1 MYIYPRECDEGE
13 EVRISRLIAPTFH
26 AVHTD
31 IRLGGHSEYWL
42 QGGRGS
48 GKSSFV
54 SIEIILGMMRS
65 PEANALVYRKV
76 ADTLRDSVL
85 AQLWWA
91 VEALGVADCWRR
103 KVSPMEIE
111 YLPTGQRI
119 LLRGA
124 DDPQKSKGIKL
135 QKGFFRYLW
144 FEELA
149 EFDGMQALRT
159 IKASAIRGGSAIT
172 FYTYNPPQSAASW
185 INEEA
190 LRVRPGRMT
199 HRSTYL
205 DMPPQWLGEAFL
217 SDAEALRQSDERT
230 WRHMY
235 LGEVTGTGGQVFENL
250 ELRPISD
257 GEISRMGAFYDGLDF
272 GYWPDPSHW
281 VRVSYDPACQTV
293 YVLDEL
299 RRYRTGDRELA
310 GLLKE
315 RFRQWNEKW
324 RTGGHANPTQGRQ
337 SQRDSE
343 RMPGKGPGMKASGYQ
358 GGCMQSMNAG
368 GGHANPTQGRQSQR
382 DSERMPGKGPG
393 MKASG
398 YQGGCMQS
406 MNAGGGHANPEIV
419 CDSASEKPI
428 ADLRAEGLRAT
439 GAMKGPG
446 SIETGI
452 RWLRTRR
459 RIVIDPARTPETARE
474 FQRYEHEK
482 NRAGEYV
489 EGYPDRDNHAIDA
502 VRYALNR
509 VWLRKDR

>member
-1 MYIYPRECDEGE
+1 MYIYPRECYEGE

-190 LRVRPGRMT
+190 LRIRPGRMT

-272 GYWPDPSHW
+272 GYYPDPTHW
-281 VRVSYDPACQTV
+281 VRVSYDPASLTV
-293 YVLDEL
+293 YVVDEL
-299 RRYRTGDRELA
+299 RRFRTTDREFA
-310 GLLKE
+310 RLLME
-315 RFRQWNEKW
+315 R
-324 RTGGHANPTQGRQ
+324 
-337 SQRDSE
+337 RDVT
-343 RMPGKGPGMKASGYQ
+343 AS
-358 GGCMQSMNAG
+358 
-368 GGHANPTQGRQSQR
+368 T
-382 DSERMPGKGPG
+382 
-393 MKASG
+393 
-398 YQGGCMQS
+398 
-406 MNAGGGHANPEIV
+406 EII
-419 CDSASEKPI
+419 CDSASEKPL
-428 ADLRAEGLRAT
+428 AELRSEGLRSVV
-439 GAMKGPG
+439 GAMKGHG
-446 SIETGI
+446 SVETGI
-452 RWLRTRR
+452 RWLRMRA